1 MGNNKKSVGKN
12 LIVQGSI
19 LAVASIVVRL
29 IGILYRIPLTNIV
42 GNEGMG
48 YYGFAFEVYQILV
61 ILSTNAVPVAVSKL
75 TAARVARHQY
85 KNAQAIFRCSI
96 IFAAALSGT
105 LALITFVGARWISI
119 FMFGGI
125 VEVAPA
131 LRVLAPTVFVCAVMG
146 VFRGYTQGLGNMAP
160 TAFSQVVEQLF
171 NAVVSVAAAAILIS
185 RGAAFGAAGGTLGTL
200 MGAISS
206 LVFLYLVYSSYRPQL
221 TRRMKKDP
229 TKKLLEDKQIY
240 RMIGLTII
248 PLVLT
253 STIYQI
259 SSLLDSALFSNILK
273 AIGSQPSFI
282 SSLYGIYSSKYQLL
296 INLPLGI
303 TAALSVAMMPGIAGA
318 IALKRHEQVREQMDL
333 VIRVTMLIAIPCAVG
348 VAVMGG
354 PIMQMLFRDTTT
366 LPGRMLIIGA
376 VTIVFYALSTLTSTI
391 LQASNHMRIPVIN
404 AGISL
409 GIHIVFTVVLLA
421 FADLHIFAL
430 IYGNIVFSFSMCVLN
445 LRSLAKLINYQ
456 LDIVKMCGATVIASA
471 IMGAVTF
478 FVYKG
483 SIYLIHSNLIS
494 TMIAVLVAVIVYA
507 VVMIL
512 THGVTEEELYLF
524 PKGEVIVKLL
534 YRMHLL

>member
-1 MGNNKKSVGKN
+1 MGNSRQRAGKK

-19 LAVASIVVRL
+19 LAIATIIVRL
-29 IGILYRIPLTNIV
+29 IGIVYRIPLTNIV

-48 YYGFAFEVYQILV
+48 YYGFAFEVYQFLV

-75 TAARVARHQY
+75 TAARVARREY

-96 IFAAALSGT
+96 IFAAVLSGT
-105 LALITFVGARWISI
+105 LALLTFVGARWISMI
-119 FMFGGI
+119 MFGGI
-125 VEVAPA
+125 TEVAPA
-131 LRVLAPTVFVCAVMG
+131 LRVLAPTVLVCAVMG

-160 TAFSQVVEQLF
+160 TAFSHVVEQLF

-185 RGAAFGAAGGTLGTL
+185 RGAAFGAAGGTLGTF
-200 MGAISS
+200 MGAVSS

-221 TRRMKKDP
+221 SRRMKKDP
-229 TKKLLEDKQIY
+229 TQKLLENRQIY

-273 AIGSQPSFI
+273 GIGYQSSFI

-303 TAALSVAMMPGIAGA
+303 TSALTVALMPGIAGA
-318 IALKRHEQVREQMDL
+318 IALKRRERVKDQMD
-333 VIRVTMLIAIPCAVG
+333 VAIRLTMLIAIPCAVG

-366 LPGRMLIIGA
+366 LPGRMLVVGA
-376 VTIVFYALSTLTSTI
+376 VTIIFYALSTLTSTI
-391 LQASNHMRIPVIN
+391 LQGSNHMRIPVIN
-404 AGISL
+404 AAISL
-409 GIHIVFTVVLLA
+409 GIHILFTVVLLA

-430 IYGNIVFSFSMCVLN
+430 IYGNIVFSFCLCVLN
-445 LRSLAKLINYQ
+445 LRSLAKVVDYQ
-456 LDIVKMCGATVIASA
+456 LDIVKMAGSSIVASA

-483 SIYLIHSNLIS
+483 SMYILHSNTIS
-494 TMIAVLVAVIVYA
+494 TLIAILLAVVIYAVLMVI
-507 VVMIL
+507 
-512 THGVTEEELYLF
+512 THGVTEEELYAF
-524 PKGEVIVKLL
+524 PKGDAIVRFL

>member
-1 MGNNKKSVGKN
+1 MGNSRQRAGKK

-19 LAVASIVVRL
+19 LAIATIIVRL
-29 IGILYRIPLTNIV
+29 IGIVYRIPLTNIV

-48 YYGFAFEVYQILV
+48 YYGFAFEVYQFLV

-75 TAARVARHQY
+75 TAARVARREY

-96 IFAAALSGT
+96 IFAAVLSGT
-105 LALITFVGARWISI
+105 LALLTFVGARWISMI
-119 FMFGGI
+119 MFGGI
-125 VEVAPA
+125 TEVAPA
-131 LRVLAPTVFVCAVMG
+131 LRVLAPTVLVCAVMG

-185 RGAAFGAAGGTLGTL
+185 RGAAFGAAGGTLGTF
-200 MGAISS
+200 MGAVSS

-221 TRRMKKDP
+221 SRRMKKDQ
-229 TKKLLEDKQIY
+229 TQKLLENRQIY

-273 AIGSQPSFI
+273 GIGYQSSFI

-303 TAALSVAMMPGIAGA
+303 TSALTVALMPGIAGA
-318 IALKRHEQVREQMDL
+318 IALKRRERVKDQMD
-333 VIRVTMLIAIPCAVG
+333 VAIRLTMLIAIPCAVG

-366 LPGRMLIIGA
+366 LPGRMLVVGA
-376 VTIVFYALSTLTSTI
+376 VTIIFYALSTLTSTI
-391 LQASNHMRIPVIN
+391 LQGSNHMRIPVIN
-404 AGISL
+404 AAISL
-409 GIHIVFTVVLLA
+409 GIHILFTVVLLA

-430 IYGNIVFSFSMCVLN
+430 IYGNIVFSFCLCVLN
-445 LRSLAKLINYQ
+445 LRSLAKVVDYQ
-456 LDIVKMCGATVIASA
+456 LDIVKMAGSSIVASA

-483 SIYLIHSNLIS
+483 SMYILHSNTIS
-494 TMIAVLVAVIVYA
+494 TLIAILLAVVIYAVLMVI
-507 VVMIL
+507 
-512 THGVTEEELYLF
+512 THGVTEEELYAF
-524 PKGEVIVKLL
+524 PKGDAIVRFL

>member
-1 MGNNKKSVGKN
+1 MGNSRQRAGKK

-19 LAVASIVVRL
+19 LAIATIIVRL
-29 IGILYRIPLTNIV
+29 IGIVYRIPLTNIV

-48 YYGFAFEVYQILV
+48 YYGFAFEVYQFLV

-75 TAARVARHQY
+75 TAARVARREY

-96 IFAAALSGT
+96 IFAAVLSGT
-105 LALITFVGARWISI
+105 LALLTFVGARRISMI
-119 FMFGGI
+119 MFGGI
-125 VEVAPA
+125 TEVAPA
-131 LRVLAPTVFVCAVMG
+131 LRVLAPTVLVCAVMG

-171 NAVVSVAAAAILIS
+171 NAVVSVTAAAILIS
-185 RGAAFGAAGGTLGTL
+185 RGAAFGAAGGTLGTF
-200 MGAISS
+200 MGAVSS

-221 TRRMKKDP
+221 SRRMKKDP
-229 TKKLLEDKQIY
+229 TQKLLENRQIY

-273 AIGSQPSFI
+273 AIGYQSSFI

-303 TAALSVAMMPGIAGA
+303 TSALTVALMPGIAGA
-318 IALKRHEQVREQMDL
+318 IALKRRERVKDQMD
-333 VIRVTMLIAIPCAVG
+333 VAIRLTMLIAIPCAVG

-366 LPGRMLIIGA
+366 LPGRMLVVGA
-376 VTIVFYALSTLTSTI
+376 VTIIFYALSTLTSTI
-391 LQASNHMRIPVIN
+391 LQGSNHMRIPVIN
-404 AGISL
+404 AAISL
-409 GIHIVFTVVLLA
+409 GIHILFTVVLLA

-430 IYGNIVFSFSMCVLN
+430 IYGNIVFSFCLCVLN
-445 LRSLAKLINYQ
+445 LRSLAKVVDYQ
-456 LDIVKMCGATVIASA
+456 LDIVKMAGSSIVASA

-483 SIYLIHSNLIS
+483 SMYILHSNTIS
-494 TMIAVLVAVIVYA
+494 TLIAILLAVVIYAVLMVI
-507 VVMIL
+507 
-512 THGVTEEELYLF
+512 THGVTEEELYAF
-524 PKGEVIVKLL
+524 PKGDAIVRFL

>member
-1 MGNNKKSVGKN
+1 MGNNKKSAGKN

-96 IFAAALSGT
+96 IFAAVLSGT

-200 MGAISS
+200 MGAVSS

-221 TRRMKKDP
+221 SLRMKKDP
-229 TKKLLEDKQIY
+229 TKKLLENKDIY

-273 AIGSQPSFI
+273 AIGYQPSFI

-445 LRSLAKLINYQ
+445 LRSLAKLIDYR
-456 LDIVKMCGATVIASA
+456 LDIPKMCGAAVIASA

-494 TMIAVLVAVIVYA
+494 TVIAVLVAVIVYA
-507 VVMIL
+507 LVMIV

-524 PKGEVIVKLL
+524 PKGDMIVKLL
-534 YRMHLL
+534 YRLHLL

>member
-1 MGNNKKSVGKN
+1 MGNSRQRAGKK

-19 LAVASIVVRL
+19 LAIASIIVRL
-29 IGILYRIPLTNIV
+29 IGIVYRIPLTNIV

-75 TAARVARHQY
+75 TAARVARREY

-96 IFAAALSGT
+96 IFAAVLSGT
-105 LALITFVGARWISI
+105 LALLTFVGARWISI
-119 FMFGGI
+119 VMFGGI
-125 VEVAPA
+125 TEVAPA
-131 LRVLAPTVFVCAVMG
+131 LRVLAPTVLVCAIMG

-185 RGAAFGAAGGTLGTL
+185 RGAAFGAAGGTLGTF
-200 MGAISS
+200 MGAVSS

-221 TRRMKKDP
+221 SRRMKKDP
-229 TKKLLEDKQIY
+229 TQKLLENRQIY

-273 AIGSQPSFI
+273 AIGYQSSFI

-303 TAALSVAMMPGIAGA
+303 TSALTVALMPGIAGA
-318 IALKRHEQVREQMDL
+318 IALKRREQVKDQMD
-333 VIRVTMLIAIPCAVG
+333 VAIRLTMLIAIPCAVG

-366 LPGRMLIIGA
+366 LPGRMLFIGA

-391 LQASNHMRIPVIN
+391 LQGSNHMRIPVIN

-409 GIHIVFTVVLLA
+409 GIHILFTVVLLA

-430 IYGNIVFSFSMCVLN
+430 IYGNIVFSFCLCVLN
-445 LRSLAKLINYQ
+445 LRSLAKVVDYQ
-456 LDIVKMCGATVIASA
+456 LDIVKMAGSSIIASA

-478 FVYKG
+478 LVYKG
-483 SIYLIHSNLIS
+483 SMYILHSNTIS
-494 TMIAVLVAVIVYA
+494 TLIAILLAVVIYAVLMVI
-507 VVMIL
+507 
-512 THGVTEEELYLF
+512 THGVTEEELYAF
-524 PKGEVIVKLL
+524 PKGDAIVRFL

>member
-1 MGNNKKSVGKN
+1 MGNSRQRAGKK

-19 LAVASIVVRL
+19 LAIASIIVRL
-29 IGILYRIPLTNIV
+29 IGIVYRIPLTNIV

-75 TAARVARHQY
+75 TAARVARREY

-96 IFAAALSGT
+96 IFAAVLSGT
-105 LALITFVGARWISI
+105 LALLTFVGARWISI
-119 FMFGGI
+119 VMFGGI
-125 VEVAPA
+125 TEVAPA
-131 LRVLAPTVFVCAVMG
+131 LRVLAPTVLVCAIMG

-185 RGAAFGAAGGTLGTL
+185 RGAAFGAAGGTLGTF
-200 MGAISS
+200 MGAVSS

-221 TRRMKKDP
+221 SRRMKKDP
-229 TKKLLEDKQIY
+229 TQKLLENRQIY

-273 AIGSQPSFI
+273 AIGYQSSFI

-303 TAALSVAMMPGIAGA
+303 TSALTVALMPGIAGA
-318 IALKRHEQVREQMDL
+318 IALKRREQVKDQMD
-333 VIRVTMLIAIPCAVG
+333 VAIRLTMLIAIPCAVG

-366 LPGRMLIIGA
+366 LPGRMLFIGA

-391 LQASNHMRIPVIN
+391 LQGSNHMRIPVIN
-404 AGISL
+404 AAISL
-409 GIHIVFTVVLLA
+409 GIHILFTVVLLA

-430 IYGNIVFSFSMCVLN
+430 IYGNIVFSFCLCVLN
-445 LRSLAKLINYQ
+445 LRSLAKVVDYQ
-456 LDIVKMCGATVIASA
+456 LDIVKMAGSSIIASA

-478 FVYKG
+478 LVYKG
-483 SIYLIHSNLIS
+483 SMYILHSNTIS
-494 TMIAVLVAVIVYA
+494 TLIAILLAVVIYAVLMVI
-507 VVMIL
+507 
-512 THGVTEEELYLF
+512 THGVTEEELYAF
-524 PKGEVIVKLL
+524 PKGDAIVRFL

>member
-1 MGNNKKSVGKN
+1 MGNNKKSAGKN

-96 IFAAALSGT
+96 IFAAVLSGT

-200 MGAISS
+200 MGAVSS

-221 TRRMKKDP
+221 GLRMKKDP
-229 TKKLLEDKQIY
+229 TKKLLENKDIY

-273 AIGSQPSFI
+273 AIGYQPSFI

-445 LRSLAKLINYQ
+445 LRSLAKLIDYR
-456 LDIVKMCGATVIASA
+456 LDIPKMCGAAVIASA

-483 SIYLIHSNLIS
+483 SIYLIHFNLIS
-494 TMIAVLVAVIVYA
+494 TVIAVLVAVVVYA
-507 VVMIL
+507 LVMIV

-524 PKGEVIVKLL
+524 PKGDMIVKLL
-534 YRMHLL
+534 YRLHLL

>member
-1 MGNNKKSVGKN
+1 MGNSRQRAGKK

-19 LAVASIVVRL
+19 LAIATIIVRL
-29 IGILYRIPLTNIV
+29 IGIVYRIPLTNIV

-48 YYGFAFEVYQILV
+48 YYGFAFEVYQFLV

-75 TAARVARHQY
+75 TAARVARREY

-96 IFAAALSGT
+96 IFAAVLSGT
-105 LALITFVGARWISI
+105 LALLTFVGARWISMV
-119 FMFGGI
+119 MFGGI
-125 VEVAPA
+125 TEVAPA
-131 LRVLAPTVFVCAVMG
+131 LRVLAPTVLVCAVMG

-185 RGAAFGAAGGTLGTL
+185 RGAAFGAAGGTLGTF
-200 MGAISS
+200 MGAVSS

-221 TRRMKKDP
+221 ARRMKKDP
-229 TKKLLEDKQIY
+229 TQKLLENRQIY
-240 RMIGLTII
+240 RMIGMTII

-273 AIGSQPSFI
+273 AIGYQSSFI

-303 TAALSVAMMPGIAGA
+303 TSALTVAMMPGIAGA
-318 IALKRHEQVREQMDL
+318 IALKRREQVKDQMD
-333 VIRVTMLIAIPCAVG
+333 VAIRLTMLIAIPCAVG

-354 PIMQMLFRDTTT
+354 PIMQMLFRDATT
-366 LPGRMLIIGA
+366 LPGRMLIVGA
-376 VTIVFYALSTLTSTI
+376 VTIIFYALSTLTSTI
-391 LQASNHMRIPVIN
+391 LQGSNHMRIPVIN
-404 AGISL
+404 AAISL
-409 GIHIVFTVVLLA
+409 AIHILFTVVLLA

-430 IYGNIVFSFSMCVLN
+430 IYGNIVFSFCMCVLN
-445 LRSLAKLINYQ
+445 LRSLAKVVDYQ
-456 LDIVKMCGATVIASA
+456 LDIVKMAGSSIVASA

-478 FVYKG
+478 LVYKG
-483 SIYLIHSNLIS
+483 CMYILHSNTIS
-494 TMIAVLVAVIVYA
+494 TLIAILLAVVIYAVL
-507 VVMIL
+507 MII
-512 THGVTEEELYLF
+512 THGMTEEELYAF
-524 PKGEVIVKLL
+524 PKGDAIVRFL

>member
-1 MGNNKKSVGKN
+1 MGNSRQRAGKK

-19 LAVASIVVRL
+19 LAIATIIVRL
-29 IGILYRIPLTNIV
+29 IGIVYRIPLTNIV

-48 YYGFAFEVYQILV
+48 YYGFAFEVYQFLV

-75 TAARVARHQY
+75 TAARVARREY

-96 IFAAALSGT
+96 IFAAVLSGT
-105 LALITFVGARWISI
+105 LALLTFVGARWISMI
-119 FMFGGI
+119 MFGGI
-125 VEVAPA
+125 TEVAPA
-131 LRVLAPTVFVCAVMG
+131 LRVLAPTVLVCAVMG

-185 RGAAFGAAGGTLGTL
+185 RGAAFGAAGGTLGTF
-200 MGAISS
+200 MGAVSS

-221 TRRMKKDP
+221 SRRMKKDP
-229 TKKLLEDKQIY
+229 TQKLLENRQIY

-273 AIGSQPSFI
+273 AIGYQSSFI

-303 TAALSVAMMPGIAGA
+303 TSALTVALMPGIAGA
-318 IALKRHEQVREQMDL
+318 IALKRREQVKDQMD
-333 VIRVTMLIAIPCAVG
+333 VAIRLTMLIAIPCAVG

-366 LPGRMLIIGA
+366 LPGRMLVVGA
-376 VTIVFYALSTLTSTI
+376 VTIIFYALSTLTSTI
-391 LQASNHMRIPVIN
+391 LQGSNHMRIPVIN
-404 AGISL
+404 AAISL
-409 GIHIVFTVVLLA
+409 GIHILFTVVLLA

-430 IYGNIVFSFSMCVLN
+430 IYGNIVFSFCLCVLN
-445 LRSLAKLINYQ
+445 LRSLAKVVNYQ
-456 LDIVKMCGATVIASA
+456 LDIVRMAGSSIIASA

-478 FVYKG
+478 LVYKG
-483 SIYLIHSNLIS
+483 SMYILHSNTIS
-494 TMIAVLVAVIVYA
+494 TLIAILLAVVIYAVLMVI
-507 VVMIL
+507 
-512 THGVTEEELYLF
+512 THGVTEEELYAF
-524 PKGEVIVKLL
+524 PKGDAIVRFL

>member
-1 MGNNKKSVGKN
+1 MGNSRQRAGKK

-19 LAVASIVVRL
+19 LAIATIIVRL
-29 IGILYRIPLTNIV
+29 IGIVYRIPLTNIV

-48 YYGFAFEVYQILV
+48 YYGFAFEVYQFLV

-75 TAARVARHQY
+75 TAARVARREY

-96 IFAAALSGT
+96 IFAAVLSGT
-105 LALITFVGARWISI
+105 LALLTFVGARWISMI
-119 FMFGGI
+119 MFGGI
-125 VEVAPA
+125 TEVAPA
-131 LRVLAPTVFVCAVMG
+131 LRVLAPTVLVCAVMG

-185 RGAAFGAAGGTLGTL
+185 RGAAFGAAGGTLGTF
-200 MGAISS
+200 MGAVSS

-221 TRRMKKDP
+221 SRRMKKDP
-229 TKKLLEDKQIY
+229 TQKLLENRQIY

-273 AIGSQPSFI
+273 AIGYQSSFI

-303 TAALSVAMMPGIAGA
+303 TSALTVALMPGIAGA
-318 IALKRHEQVREQMDL
+318 IALKRRERVKDQMD
-333 VIRVTMLIAIPCAVG
+333 VAIRLTMLIAIPCAVG

-366 LPGRMLIIGA
+366 LPGRMLVVGA
-376 VTIVFYALSTLTSTI
+376 VTIIFYALSTLTSTI
-391 LQASNHMRIPVIN
+391 LQGSNHMRIPVIN
-404 AGISL
+404 AAISL
-409 GIHIVFTVVLLA
+409 GIHILFTVVLLA

-430 IYGNIVFSFSMCVLN
+430 IYGNIVFSFCLCVLN
-445 LRSLAKLINYQ
+445 LRSLAKVVDYQ
-456 LDIVKMCGATVIASA
+456 LDIVKMAGSSIVASA

-483 SIYLIHSNLIS
+483 SMYILHSNTIS
-494 TMIAVLVAVIVYA
+494 TLIAILLAVVIYAVLMVI
-507 VVMIL
+507 
-512 THGVTEEELYLF
+512 THGVTEEELYAF
-524 PKGEVIVKLL
+524 PKGDAIVRFL